1 MRSSLRTRLV
11 AAFVVATLVPLA
23 ATLWIAATLLQRSLG
38 YATTTE
44 LDRLSRT
51 LETTA
56 RQLYQLERDALRRDA
71 SDGRAPDARFA
82 IADRASWPDDVR
94 AFWDSGEADRVSAS
108 GAGGG
113 RLDLFRR
120 APQGVDVFRR
130 DLSGVRLDAL
140 SDEFRRARALV
151 DDSRSHDLQRGFT
164 RALVLLIAAVW
175 LLSLVPL
182 FLIARRVSEP
192 IRQLTDGL
200 TDFAAGDWD
209 RRVPAGRGDEVGRAM
224 DAFNHM
230 ADQLRRNRDRLVY
243 LTQMTSWQMLA
254 RKTAHELKNSLTP
267 IRLTVEEILARQP
280 AADRAFVEQATQ
292 IVVSEIETLERRVR
306 AFSEL
311 AAEPAVAP
319 AILDVDAAIEA
330 RIALLQPAHP
340 ETSYERRLDTGAPAV
355 YASEDLVKSILTNLL
370 ENAAEA
376 AGPGGRVC
384 VTTRREGDR
393 VAIDV
398 HDSGPGVSAE
408 AARTLFEPTITFKKR
423 GMGLGLSIAR
433 KHALLSGGDIVV
445 IPGELGGAGF
455 RITLPAAPS
464 RDRAS

>member
-23 ATLWIAATLLQRSLG
+23 ATLWVAATLLQRSLG

-82 IADRASWPDDVR
+82 VADRESWPDDVR
-94 AFWDSGEADRVSAS
+94 TFWDGGEAERVST
-108 GAGGG
+108 AGDGG
-113 RLDLFRR
+113 NRLDLLRR
-120 APQGVDVFRR
+120 SPQGVDVFRR
-130 DLSGVRLDAL
+130 DLAGVRLDAL
-140 SDEFRRARALV
+140 SDEYRRARALV

-182 FLIARRVSEP
+182 FLIARHVSEP

-200 TDFAAGDWD
+200 TDFAGGDWD

-224 DAFNHM
+224 DAFNRM

-292 IVVSEIETLERRVR
+292 IVVAEIETLERRVR

-311 AAEPAVAP
+311 AAEPTVTP
-319 AILDVDAAIEA
+319 ALLDVNAAVEE
-330 RIALLQPAHP
+330 RLALLQPAHP
-340 ETSYERRLDTGAPAV
+340 ETSYERRLDTGTPAV
-355 YASEDLVKSILTNLL
+355 YASGDLVKSILTNLL

-376 AGPGGRVC
+376 AGTGGRVR
-384 VTTRREGDR
+384 VTTRRDGDR
-393 VAIDV
+393 VAVDV
-398 HDSGPGVSAE
+398 HDSGPGLSAE
-408 AARTLFEPTITFKKR
+408 ASRTLFEPTITFKKR

-433 KHALLSGGDIVV
+433 KHALLSGGDILV

-455 RITLPAAPS
+455 RVTLPVAPPRES
-464 RDRAS
+464 AS

>member
-1 MRSSLRTRLV
+1 V
-11 AAFVVATLVPLA
+11 AAFIVATLVPLG
-23 ATLWIAATLLQRSLG
+23 ATLWVAAALLQRSLG
-38 YATTTE
+38 YATTNE

-71 SDGRAPDARFA
+71 SDGRAPDAQFA
-82 IADRASWPDDVR
+82 AADRASWPEDVR
-94 AFWDSGEADRVSAS
+94 AFWDSGEVERVST
-108 GAGGG
+108 AGDDGN
-113 RLDLFRR
+113 RLDLLRR
-120 APQGVDVFRR
+120 SPQGVDVFRR
-130 DLSGVRLDAL
+130 DLAGVRLDAL

-151 DDSRSHDLQRGFT
+151 EDGRSHDLRRGFT
-164 RALVLLIAAVW
+164 RALVLLMVVVW

-182 FLIARRVSEP
+182 FLIARHVSEP

-200 TDFAAGDWD
+200 TDFAGGDWD

-230 ADQLRRNRDRLVY
+230 ADQLRRDQDRLVY
-243 LTQMTSWQMLA
+243 LTQMASWQMLA

-292 IVVSEIETLERRVR
+292 IVVAEIETLERRVR

-319 AILDVDAAIEA
+319 AMLDVNAAIEE
-330 RIALLQPAHP
+330 RLALLQPAHP
-340 ETSYERRLDTGAPAV
+340 GTSYERRLDISAPAV
-355 YASEDLVKSILTNLL
+355 YAPGDLVKSILTNLL

-376 AGPGGRVC
+376 AGTGGRVR
-384 VTTRREGDR
+384 VTTRRDGDR
-393 VAIDV
+393 VTIDV
-398 HDSGPGVSAE
+398 HDSGPGLSAE
-408 AARTLFEPTITFKKR
+408 ASRTLFEPTITFKKH

-433 KHALLSGGDIVV
+433 KHALLSGGDILVV
-445 IPGELGGAGF
+445 PGELGGAGF
-455 RITLPAAPS
+455 RVTLPIAPP
-464 RDRAS
+464 RDLPS